1 MVLEHRRGF
10 QVKATLTEPNST
22 ERVLDIEVPRDRFD
36 RLFDEKLKKYGKEIR
51 LNGFRPGQVPKQVVA
66 AKYGGHIKNET
77 LEALIEEA
85 VKEGCKQHA
94 LEPIA
99 PGRVEK
105 IENDEGKPILVQCII
120 EIDPPF
126 EVANYNLSIPVKAKS
141 IGDAEIDEAL
151 AAQQKRMGK
160 ETPVERAAAMGDVV
174 ACEYLAIQV
183 GGEVQ
188 PLPQHPHFRVE
199 LGTSRV
205 AQMDQA
211 LVGAVAGEEREIT
224 VTYPNDFAN
233 PAMAGKE
240 VQYHLRI
247 ESVATLEL
255 PALDDAFAVTLGQE
269 NLATMRLFFKERL
282 ERQALDEAKG
292 EAYEEAIK
300 QLLASHP
307 VAVPKARIANYVK
320 YKLEEIG
327 HKHEEGVDHGHDHSD
342 LEQEGELNIRRFR
355 ILDAIAKKENI
366 KPTQEEVDARIR
378 DLAASYG
385 ADFEQ
390 LKASLRKNGRIL
402 DIREEIKNEKT
413 LDFIIGFKA

>member
-1 MVLEHRRGF
+1 M
-10 QVKATLTEPNST
+10 KATLTEPNST
-22 ERVLDIEVPRDRFD
+22 ERVLDIEVPRERFD
-36 RLFDEKLKKYGKEIR
+36 RLFDEKLKKYSKEIR

-66 AKYGGHIKNET
+66 AKYGGPIKSEAM
-77 LEALIEEA
+77 EALVEEA

-105 IENDEGKPILVQCII
+105 LEDEAGKPILVKCII

-126 EVANYNLSIPVKAKS
+126 EVANYNLNIPVNAKV

-160 ETPVERAAAMGDVV
+160 ETPVDRAAVMGDVV
-174 ACEYLAIQV
+174 ACEYFGIKV

-188 PLPQHPHFRVE
+188 PLPEHPHFRVE

-211 LVGAVAGEEREIT
+211 LIGAVVGEEREIT
-224 VTYPNDFAN
+224 VTYPGDFAN

-240 VQYHLRI
+240 VEYHLKI

-255 PALDDAFAVTLGQE
+255 PALDDAFAIALGQE
-269 NLATMRLFFKERL
+269 NLAGLREFFKSRIEK
-282 ERQALDEAKG
+282 QAVDEAKG

-300 QLLASHP
+300 QLLAANP

-320 YKLEEIG
+320 YKLEEMG

-342 LEQEGELNIRRFR
+342 IEQEAETNIRRFR
-355 ILDAIAKKENI
+355 ILDAISKKENI
-366 KPTQEEVDARIR
+366 KPTQEEVDVRIR

-390 LKASLRKNGRIL
+390 VKASLRKNGRIL
-402 DIREEIKNEKT
+402 DIREEIKSEKT
-413 LDFIIGFKA
+413 LDFIIGYKAA